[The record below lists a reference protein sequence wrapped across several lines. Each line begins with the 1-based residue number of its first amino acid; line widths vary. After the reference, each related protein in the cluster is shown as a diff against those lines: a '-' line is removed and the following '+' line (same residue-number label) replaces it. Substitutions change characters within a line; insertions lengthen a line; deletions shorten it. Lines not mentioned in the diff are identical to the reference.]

1 MSYYNMSNSSLAQ
14 SVLLLL
20 AKSSLS
26 MCAPFSKRKQ
36 KTKTKTKKKNAVDEK
51 SLLLCLF
58 SGYILRKPEI
68 VLLLIQTAHSQI
80 FSLGEHSLLT

>member
-1 MSYYNMSNSSLAQ
+1 MWYYNTSNSGLAQ

-20 AKSSLS
+20 AKGSLS
-26 MCAPFSKRKQ
+26 LRTPFSKRKK
-36 KTKTKTKKKNAVDEK
+36 KTQNTKNKNAVDEK

-58 SGYILRKPEI
+58 SGYTLRKPEI
-68 VLLLIQTAHSQI
+68 APLLIQAAHSQI

>member
-1 MSYYNMSNSSLAQ
+1 
-14 SVLLLL
+14 VLLSP
-20 AKSSLS
+20 KEN
-26 MCAPFSKRKQ
+26 KKQ